1 MRELKNQ
8 LVGALLVVLTAAA
21 VISAVIN
28 FQQQLVYQLPEDG
41 AVWADRVESNQPVVT
56 ALHVE
61 PDSGAALAGLRAGDQ
76 VVKINNFPIA
86 SSTDVSRV
94 LARIGPWKDAE
105 YVVRRQGFE
114 FKSKVIV
121 RERAIERTLL
131 YQYGIGLVYL
141 AIGLF
146 VYLRRSRAAHSI
158 HFYILCLASF
168 VLLTFHYTGKLNN
181 FDKVTYWGNVIA
193 GLYAPTIFL
202 HFCLAFPESASRWV
216 RGKRTVLLYLPA
228 TFFMLAWFGFASGAL
243 RMTTPLT
250 ELRWLLDR
258 AWLIFLSGLYLAGCA
273 VTWLRSRHYP
283 ESGVIRQ
290 QLKWLRNGALAGV
303 LPFTLFY
310 TLPYAMGFTPNWAM
324 NLTVLALALVPL
336 TWAYAILRHRLM
348 DVDLIFQQGST
359 YTLATLGV
367 MGLFY
372 SLVLAKGS
380 LEEMNP
386 GTLALLMMAATFLF
400 QPLRNWIE
408 EVMGRHVFYKDRY
421 DYRRTLLEFAR
432 ELGSETNLDHM
443 LGAVADRLRAT
454 LSIKQVGFFLAAE
467 TGGYELTQ
475 FHGGD
480 LQLAHGEP
488 LDLSFLKSG
497 AGGVVFFERTRSPF
511 EALGASGQTD
521 SARATIGRLD
531 LTYYIPCEVRGRT
544 IAYLGGSRTVDG
556 SFLSSEDVELV
567 TTLAGYVG
575 IAMENALLYRSLKQK
590 AEEYER
596 LKEFSENIVESINV
610 GIVAADLDDRVESW
624 NSQIE
629 SLTGIPREI
638 ATGRRL
644 EELFPHA
651 VVESLDEARQAAGV
665 HQVYKVPLPRRAWSA
680 AAAGVAAHTAAS
692 GNGTSVMAM
701 NGHRTP
707 PCLVNLAI
715 APLVT
720 REQEQIGRL
729 IIFDDVTE
737 RAELEQRLVQK
748 DKLSS
753 IGLLA
758 AGVAHEVNTP
768 LAVISSYAQMLT
780 KQIAGDDP
788 KSKLLEKIAKQTFRA
803 SEIVNSLLNFSRTSE
818 TEFEELD
825 LNRAIRETL
834 SLIEHQLE
842 KSRVQVEFS
851 PEAGLPPIKGNHGKL
866 QQVFLNLFLNAR
878 DAMEAGGVLRIATSS
893 SGEDGRARITVSD
906 TGKGI
911 APEDLARIYDPFF
924 TTKGA
929 KKGTGL
935 GLAVSYGIVREH
947 GGKIEADSR
956 PSEGTTF
963 KLDFPLVRK
972 LVNA

>member
-1 MRELKNQ
+1 MKELRNQ

-28 FQQQLVYQLPEDG
+28 FQQQRVYQLPEDG
-41 AVWADRVESNQPVVT
+41 AVWADRVENNQPVVT
-56 ALHVE
+56 ALNVE

-76 VVKINNFPIA
+76 IARINNFPIA

-121 RERAIERTLL
+121 RERAIERTLI

-158 HFYILCLASF
+158 HFYTLCLASF
-168 VLLTFHYTGKLNN
+168 VLFTFHYTGKLNN
-181 FDKVTYWGNVIA
+181 FEKVMYWGNVIA

-202 HFCLAFPESASRWV
+202 HFCLAFPESASRWA

-228 TFFMLAWFGFASGAL
+228 TVFTVAWFGFASGAL
-243 RMTTPLT
+243 RMATPLT
-250 ELRWLLDR
+250 ELRWMLDR

-273 VTWLRSRHYP
+273 VTWLRSRRHP

-310 TLPYAMGFTPNWAM
+310 TLPYALGIPPNWAM

-380 LEEMNP
+380 IEEMNP
-386 GTLALLMMAATFLF
+386 ETVALLMMAATFLF

-443 LGAVADRLRAT
+443 LGAVADRLRTT
-454 LSIKQVGFFLAAE
+454 LSIKQVGFFLASE

-475 FHGGD
+475 FHGD
-480 LQLAHGEP
+480 ELNLKAGES
-488 LDLSFLKSG
+488 LDLSFLKPG
-497 AGGVVFFERTRSPF
+497 PGGVVFFERTRSPF
-511 EALGASGQTD
+511 EALGGSSNAQADT
-521 SARATIGRLD
+521 ARTTVGRLD

-544 IAYLGGSRTVDG
+544 IAYLGASRTVDG
-556 SFLSSEDVELV
+556 SFLSTEDVELV

-575 IAMENALLYRSLKQK
+575 IAIENALLYRSLKQK

-624 NSQIE
+624 NSQME
-629 SLTGIPREI
+629 SLTGIPRES

-680 AAAGVAAHTAAS
+680 AITAGVAAHAAA
-692 GNGTSVMAM
+692 NGTSVMAM
-701 NGHRTP
+701 NNNGTP
-707 PCLVNLAI
+707 PRLVNLAI

-803 SEIVNSLLNFSRTSE
+803 SEIVNSLLNFSRTSK

-825 LNRAIRETL
+825 LNKAVRETL

-842 KSRVQVEFS
+842 KSGVSVEFA

-878 DAMEAGGVLRIATSS
+878 DAMEAGGVLRIATS
-893 SGEDGRARITVSD
+893 GEEGRARVTVTD

-956 PSEGTTF
+956 PGQGTTF